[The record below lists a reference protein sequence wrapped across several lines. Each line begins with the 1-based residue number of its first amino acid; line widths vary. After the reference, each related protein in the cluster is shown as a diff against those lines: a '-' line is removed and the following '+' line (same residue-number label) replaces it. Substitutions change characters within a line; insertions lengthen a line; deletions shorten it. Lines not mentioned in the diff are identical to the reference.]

1 MPLRLMQD
9 SDRLMTIMI
18 NGAVVGADLLALW
31 LILAK

>member
-18 NGAVVGADLLALW
+18 IGGVVAADLLAFW